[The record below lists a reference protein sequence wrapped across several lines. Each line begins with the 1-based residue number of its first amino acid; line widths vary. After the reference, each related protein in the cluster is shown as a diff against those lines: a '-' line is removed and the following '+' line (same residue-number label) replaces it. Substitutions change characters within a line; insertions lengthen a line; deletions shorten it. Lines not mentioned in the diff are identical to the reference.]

1 MSQIVWDDDSII
13 KNSELNKQFEKK
25 EPRFED
31 SQSGLGIGLKPFVWS
46 RKYGPIKYES
56 YHVK

>member
-1 MSQIVWDDDSII
+1 MSQIVWDDDLII

-31 SQSGLGIGLKPFVWS
+31 SQSGLGIGLKPFVLLD
-46 RKYGPIKYES
+46 KYAFLAYDP
-56 YHVK
+56 

>member
-1 MSQIVWDDDSII
+1 MSQIVWDDDLII

-31 SQSGLGIGLKPFVWS
+31 SQSGLGIGLKPFVLS
-46 RKYGPIKYES
+46 RKYGPIKY
-56 YHVK
+56 

>member
-1 MSQIVWDDDSII
+1 MSQIVWDDDLII

-31 SQSGLGIGLKPFVWS
+31 SQSGLGIGLNLLFY
-46 RKYGPIKYES
+46 RKNMDP
-56 YHVK
+56 

>member
-1 MSQIVWDDDSII
+1 MSQIVWDDDLII

-31 SQSGLGIGLKPFVWS
+31 SQSGLGIGFENLLFRP
-46 RKYGPIKYES
+46 
-56 YHVK
+56 